1 MFVGIR
7 VSRHILPGVL
17 FAALL
22 SGLPLPSPVRAQA
35 LCETA
40 LSSQTGGTTL
50 VHDQT
55 TSEAKGPDEWESD
68 ILKITAPSS
77 GLLDVDATGPG
88 AQGRLYTG
96 NPNAGTF
103 GLVNVT
109 SLGTGHRVATSVA
122 QGQTYCIEVSPGAGA
137 IDDITLRVKFRD
149 ACLLG
154 QPDDHGDSFS
164 CATAATVGGSNKTGE
179 IAPSDHDVFAFE
191 LGSTATVSL
200 ESSGSTDVAATLFEE
215 DGTLIDDDD
224 DSGSGSNFLLSQSL
238 PAGRYYLRVESSGS
252 AQGSYTLSLSSVP

>member
-1 MFVGIR
+1 MSEGIR
-7 VSRHILPGVL
+7 VSRHLLPGVL

-22 SGLPLPSPVRAQA
+22 SGPALSSPVGAQE

-50 VHDQT
+50 VHDQI
-55 TSEAKGPDEWESD
+55 TSQAKGPEEWESD

-96 NPNAGTF
+96 DPNAETF
-103 GLVNVT
+103 RLVNVT

-137 IDDITLRVKFRD
+137 QDDITLRVKFRD

-154 QPDDHGDSFS
+154 EPDDHGDSFS
-164 CATAATVGGSNKTGE
+164 CATEAALGGSKTGE
-179 IAPSDHDVFAFE
+179 IASSDFDVFAFE
-191 LGSTATVSL
+191 VESTTTVSL
-200 ESSGSTDVAATLFEE
+200 ESSGSTDVSGALFDE
-215 DGTLIDDDD
+215 DGALVAEDD

-238 PAGRYYLRVESSGS
+238 SAGRYYVRVGSSNS
-252 AQGSYTLSLSSVP
+252 AQGSYTLSLSSVQ

>member
-1 MFVGIR
+1 MFEGIR
-7 VSRHILPGVL
+7 VSRPILSGVL
-17 FAALL
+17 FAVLLFGLALW
-22 SGLPLPSPVRAQA
+22 SPAWAQG

-40 LSSQTGGTTL
+40 LSSQSGATTL

-55 TSEAKGPDEWESD
+55 TSAAKGPDEWED
-68 ILKITAPSS
+68 EILKVTAPSS
-77 GLLDVDATGPG
+77 GLLEVDATGPG

-103 GLVNVT
+103 ALVNVT

-122 QGQTYCIEVSPGAGA
+122 QGQTYCVEVSPGAGA
-137 IDDITLRVKFRD
+137 VDDITLRVKFRD

-164 CATAATVGGSNKTGE
+164 CATAATLGGSKTGGTS
-179 IAPSDHDVFAFE
+179 PSDHDVFVFE
-191 LGSTATVSL
+191 LASTTTVSL
-200 ESSGSTDVAATLFEE
+200 ESSGSTDVAAALFEE
-215 DGTLIDDDD
+215 DGTLVASDD

-238 PAGRYYLRVESSGS
+238 AAGSYYLRVESSNS
-252 AQGSYTLSLSSVP
+252 AQGSYTVTFSSVP